1 MDDLERMAQ
10 KDLHQR
16 DLFSSPLTENPDE
29 VDTNDLMDHSLVM
42 EPPSGSHEGT
52 VIWLHSLGDKFESV
66 KHLWEMI
73 APSNVRVVAPRAPLL
88 PITALDEAEER
99 AWFDYEEA
107 TMKEGM
113 EEDFR
118 LIELHAHMI
127 KSIIDRETKDFPS
140 KKVIIAGFGQGG
152 SMALHCG
159 LAYPKQLGGI
169 VSFSG
174 FVSLP
179 EEYPDRMCDINK
191 ETPILAI
198 HGNSDQV
205 VPIDFAKGRYNEL
218 KEFGCKVE
226 LRESFYLE
234 HNTNEEQLFG
244 MQMWL
249 TETLKI

>member
-1 MDDLERMAQ
+1 MDDLEKMAA
-10 KDLHQR
+10 R
-16 DLFSSPLTENPDE
+16 DLYSSPLTENPDE
-29 VDTNDLMDHSLVM
+29 VDTNDLMDHALVLD
-42 EPPSGSHEGT
+42 PPGGSHEGT

-73 APSNVRVVAPRAPLL
+73 APSNVKIIAPRAPLL
-88 PITALDEAEER
+88 PITAIDEKEER

-118 LIELHAHMI
+118 SIQMHAKMINNLID
-127 KSIIDRETKDFPS
+127 KETADFPS
-140 KKVIIAGFGQGG
+140 KKVILAGFGQGG
-152 SMALHCG
+152 AMALHCG
-159 LAYPKQLGGI
+159 LSYPKPLGGI

-174 FVSLP
+174 FLPVP
-179 EEYPDRMCDINK
+179 EEYPEHMSEANK
-191 ETPILAI
+191 ETQILAI

-205 VPIDFAKGRYNEL
+205 VPIKFAKGRYEEL
-218 KEFGCKVE
+218 KEFGSKIE

-234 HNTNEEQLFG
+234 HNTSEEQLFG
-244 MQMWL
+244 MQMWI